1 MKATT
6 AARMATALGATL
18 VVVTGCAPAAP
29 PTAGTVSLGDVRSSA
44 TASQTVSARSPVKV
58 FYRSWGFTARRPDA
72 WRSYPYEFIGT
83 LGGTIGYLSTDT
95 LRNPCRRTANSI
107 SCAQQ
112 SVLTRLSS
120 NGVLIRWDELGRP
133 GIDSISDF
141 PGDPLAVGDSP
152 ARLEKPRPATGVCLV
167 EGGAVQIQGTVL
179 RPDAGENFI
188 QMNACLGPDVG
199 SAAELDAD
207 ALFRSV
213 EFVGG

>member
-1 MKATT
+1 
-6 AARMATALGATL
+6 MATALGATL
-18 VVVTGCAPAAP
+18 VVVTGCAPGAP
-29 PTAGTVSLGDVRSSA
+29 STGTVSLGDVGSSA
-44 TASQTVSARSPVKV
+44 TASQTVSASSPVKV

-133 GIDSISDF
+133 GINSISDF
-141 PGDPLAVGDSP
+141 PGDPLAVSGSP

-167 EGGAVQIQGTVL
+167 EGGAVQILGTVV

-199 SAAELDAD
+199 SAGELDAD